1 MRRCTCVSLRLLF
14 LALVAFLSLSSVLCS
29 RRVGWN
35 GRDDIATASSQ
46 VEDDVTAGIDGR
58 REAIGEGGA
67 TLISTKSGKLQG
79 FRSNNTIAFLGVPY
93 AYVQLTR

>member
-1 MRRCTCVSLRLLF
+1 MRRCTCVSLRLLS
-14 LALVAFLSLSSVLCS
+14 LTLVAFLSLSSVLCS
-29 RRVGWN
+29 RKVGWN
-35 GRDDIATASSQ
+35 GRHDIASSQ

-79 FRSNNTIAFLGVPY
+79 FRTNNTIAFLGVPY
-93 AYVQLTR
+93 AYVQFNR

>member
-46 VEDDVTAGIDGR
+46 VEDDATAG
-58 REAIGEGGA
+58 IGEGGA